1 MILGGTYETPV
12 KEGLLDEDFVE
23 NLKLQGTYN
32 DDSFDREYRSVWSG
46 DAENAFFSAE
56 KFDKCRVL
64 NQPEKEF
71 SGRSSKN
78 AYYVIGVD
86 VGRLGCSTEA
96 IVIKVTPQIQG
107 ADIKS
112 IVALFP
118 MEAEDFEE
126 QAIRLKKLYY
136 LYHAQSLVID
146 ANGLGVGLVDFMTKT
161 QIDPETGDELRPFG
175 VEGGTAE
182 NITEPYK
189 KIRGSEVEEDAM
201 YLIKA
206 NLPLN
211 SEMHSYVQ
219 SQLINNKIKFLIDEQ
234 EAKAKLM
241 QTMAGQQMDAQAR
254 NEYLKPFIL
263 TTILKEQMMN
273 LVIKETDADANI
285 KLVQSSRGIN
295 KDKFS
300 ALEYGMYYVKLQEEL
315 MRKKKKRNISDF
327 LFFS

>member
-1 MILGGTYETPV
+1 
-12 KEGLLDEDFVE
+12 
-23 NLKLQGTYN
+23 
-32 DDSFDREYRSVWSG
+32 
-46 DAENAFFSAE
+46 
-56 KFDKCRVL
+56 
-64 NQPEKEF
+64 
-71 SGRSSKN
+71 
-78 AYYVIGVD
+78 
-86 VGRLGCSTEA
+86 
-96 IVIKVTPQIQG
+96 
-107 ADIKS
+107 
-112 IVALFP
+112 
-118 MEAEDFEE
+118 
-126 QAIRLKKLYY
+126 
-136 LYHAQSLVID
+136 
-146 ANGLGVGLVDFMTKT
+146 
-161 QIDPETGDELRPFG
+161 
-175 VEGGTAE
+175 
-182 NITEPYK
+182 
-189 KIRGSEVEEDAM
+189 M

-241 QTMAGQQMDAQAR
+241 QTKACQQMDAQAR